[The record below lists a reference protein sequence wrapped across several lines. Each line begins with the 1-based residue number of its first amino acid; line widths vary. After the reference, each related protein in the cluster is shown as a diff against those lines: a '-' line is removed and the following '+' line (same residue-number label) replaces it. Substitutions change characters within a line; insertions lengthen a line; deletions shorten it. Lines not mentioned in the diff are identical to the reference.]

1 MKLSIKSLLTPVTH
15 RAGAS
20 VALFVLAG
28 SLILPTPLSA
38 KEKSAEKPQTV
49 KHVTKKRLE
58 TKKSAKA
65 TRVRI
70 GKKTTKRAHKEHSK
84 QTSKKLEKTRK
95 LIEKN
100 KKLHKTSKLKTNS
113 SVKASKKNR
122 HTKHGRRHA
131 NAIPSS
137 FAWQPSSEPRQAY
150 YQIPP
155 QDGANQPAYRQTSME
170 VPQQQEQKPVSSRP
184 AHVGTASYYSD
195 KFNGGRTAS
204 GERLDQNK
212 LTCAHGSLPFGCKI
226 RVTNLR
232 NNKSVDVKVN
242 DRGGFSNH
250 GRVVDLTKAAAREIG
265 MVGAGTAK
273 VKVEVLE

>member
-1 MKLSIKSLLTPVTH
+1 MKLSIKSLLTPVTY
-15 RAGAS
+15 RVS
-20 VALFVLAG
+20 TSTALFVLAG
-28 SLILPTPLSA
+28 SLILPAPLAA
-38 KEKSAEKPQTV
+38 KEKSVEKTQTV
-49 KHVTKKRLE
+49 KHSTKKNLE
-58 TKKSAKA
+58 TKKSTKIRK
-65 TRVRI
+65 TKT
-70 GKKTTKRAHKEHSK
+70 GKKITIKARKEHSK

-95 LIEKN
+95 LLEKN
-100 KKLHKTSKLKTNS
+100 KKLHKTSKLKTKP
-113 SVKASKKNR
+113 SVKASKKNH

-170 VPQQQEQKPVSSRP
+170 VPQQEQQPVSSRP

-195 KFNGGRTAS
+195 QFNGGKTAS
-204 GERLDQNK
+204 GERFDQNK